1 MTDPTNW
8 RAIPDR
14 HDHQAAHEQRPP
26 DGSSGHPTPPGHPAP
41 ASHAPRVAAAQA
53 NRPDD
58 GDTAPVV
65 SASAP
70 ALAHELSQNG
80 HADPGNTR
88 PSLPAPR
95 LVPVFTPPPP
105 AMILPG
111 RPANSGPLD
120 NPAHGVPTAPAP
132 GDSIWR
138 SRKTRPGA
146 KILIVENEYTNQLLM
161 ERILGFAGYECVT
174 AGNGHIA
181 LDVFDREHPDL
192 VLTDIAMPVMDGL
205 AAVAALRA
213 RPAGARIPIVA
224 VSAHALP
231 EDREYALRR
240 GCTDYLTK
248 PYRPHDL
255 LEVVERLLRE
265 GRG

>member
-1 MTDPTNW
+1 MTDPTDW
-8 RAIPDR
+8 RATPDR
-14 HDHQAAHEQRPP
+14 HDRHVARDRHTARDVHP
-26 DGSSGHPTPPGHPAP
+26 SSERPAP
-41 ASHAPRVAAAQA
+41 VSHAPRVATAQTA
-53 NRPDD
+53 RADD
-58 GDTAPVV
+58 TDTPPVV

-70 ALAHELSQNG
+70 SLAHELGQRG
-80 HADPGNTR
+80 LPDPADTR

-95 LVPVFTPPPP
+95 LVPVFTPPSP

-111 RPANSGPLD
+111 RPPTSGPLD
-120 NPAHGVPTAPAP
+120 NPAHGMPSAPSP

-138 SRKTRPGA
+138 SRKPRAGA

-174 AGNGHIA
+174 AGNGRIA
-181 LDVFDREHPDL
+181 LDVFDREQPDL

-240 GCTDYLTK
+240 GCTEYLTK